1 MGRSFL
7 SFLSKKKRDFTIT
20 FLTSLL
26 SISPPINFQNFIP
39 IELFA
44 LEFEVFPHEV
54 LHEYSCGVQ
63 FFNLQISK
71 FRKNTS
77 IKIKLN

>member
-1 MGRSFL
+1 MGKSLL
-7 SFLSKKKRDFTIT
+7 SFLNRKNMDFTIT

-44 LEFEVFPHEV
+44 QEFEVFPHEI

-63 FFNLQISK
+63 IFNLQINK
-71 FRKNTS
+71 FRKTPP
-77 IKIKLN
+77 

>member
-1 MGRSFL
+1 M
-7 SFLSKKKRDFTIT
+7 DFAIT
-20 FLTSLL
+20 FLTSLI

-44 LEFEVFPHEV
+44 REFQVFPHEI

-63 FFNLQISK
+63 FFNLQINK
-71 FRKNTS
+71 FTKKKLHKN
-77 IKIKLN
+77 